1 MNTPNKL
8 TLLRILL
15 TPVFMVLMLVDFP
28 HHYAAALLLFIF
40 ASLTD
45 LFDGKIAR
53 KHGLVTDMGKFLDP
67 LADKMLTTAAFLSFM
82 AQGLGVGIV
91 WINFIVLAR
100 EFMVTSVRYMAASS
114 GKVVAANIYGKV
126 KTVSQMVAIIITV
139 FFEYVISFGIL
150 SAPVCGALQVI
161 YNVALWFS
169 AAMTVVS
176 GVVYAVQNREFIGL

>member
-15 TPVFMVLMLVDFP
+15 TPVFMVLMLVKFP
-28 HHYAAALLLFIF
+28 HHYAVALLVFIV

-45 LFDGKIAR
+45 WLDGKLAR
-53 KHGLVTDMGKFLDP
+53 KHGIITDMGKFLDP

-82 AQGLGVGIV
+82 AQGLGWGMV

-126 KTVSQMVAIIITV
+126 KTVSQMVAIIMTI

-150 SAPVCGALQVI
+150 SPAFCGALQVI

-169 AAMTVVS
+169 AVMTILS
-176 GVVYAVQNREFIGL
+176 GVIYAVQNREFIGL